1 MHRHGRDEPRPL
13 TVIERL
19 ATSLA
24 LCVADVAIALDNL
37 RRLSRSS

>member
-24 LCVADVAIALDNL
+24 LRVADVAIALDNL